1 MVSGG
6 SHALNKML
14 VDEGSPKRAPKGST
28 NGPPRVILGGG
39 TGISRDG
46 SGVAL
51 GPSLTI
57 SLLRASW
64 AWL

>member
-14 VDEGSPKRAPKGST
+14 VDEGST

-46 SGVAL
+46 SGAAL

-57 SLLRASW
+57 ILLRASW

>member
-39 TGISRDG
+39 SPGT
-46 SGVAL
+46 AL
-51 GPSLTI
+51 GSP
-57 SLLRASW
+57 
-64 AWL
+64 